1 MLNRLKVCLVK
12 KNNIKEYV
20 VIFILLWKSI
30 VDPL

>member
-1 MLNRLKVCLVK
+1 MLVKGGCLVK

>member
-12 KNNIKEYV
+12 KNDIKEYV